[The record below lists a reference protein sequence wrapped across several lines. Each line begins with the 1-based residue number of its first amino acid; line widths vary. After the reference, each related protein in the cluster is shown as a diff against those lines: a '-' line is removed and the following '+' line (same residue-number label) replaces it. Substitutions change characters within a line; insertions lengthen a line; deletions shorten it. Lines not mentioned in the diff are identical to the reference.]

1 MTAKKSDVWKSV
13 GRRKSSIARVMISS
27 GKGEITINRRNI
39 DTYFGGRDILKV
51 VTKQPFEVLGIEGQ
65 YDVDIN
71 VKGGGLSG
79 QAGAIRLGIS
89 RGIEKVNPDYIKIL
103 KENGFLTR
111 DSRRVERK
119 KPGQPGA
126 RKKFQFSKR

>member
-51 VTKQPFEVLGIEGQ
+51 VTKQPFEVFLRPFEHSAAILM
-65 YDVDIN
+65 DSTARSRCLVLL
-71 VKGGGLSG
+71 VFGGVGVGSSATAGVGSG
-79 QAGAIRLGIS
+79 
-89 RGIEKVNPDYIKIL
+89 D
-103 KENGFLTR
+103 R
-111 DSRRVERK
+111 DC
-119 KPGQPGA
+119 A
-126 RKKFQFSKR
+126 